1 MAQNTHQL
9 LYVIF
14 KIPQVILQ
22 STVIYMMC
30 FTTLFAL
37 STAAI
42 HCLEK
47 SHVPA
52 TPFPEAV
59 TSDFSPTDYFIYHG
73 NSLKS
78 LALLINTPSQLGL
91 NEKFLPS
98 GFYLRHL
105 STSHN
110 YHSVKNYWTK
120 SNINNSTIDLWYL
133 GVARYVWTSI
143 SDLCSNGLGF
153 DLQHSVNIIREY
165 LQEAPKLGSDK
176 ILIDTGPSSM
186 AVV

>member
-1 MAQNTHQL
+1 
-9 LYVIF
+9 
-14 KIPQVILQ
+14 
-22 STVIYMMC
+22 MMC

-42 HCLEK
+42 HCLER

-59 TSDFSPTDYFIYHG
+59 TSDFSPADYLIYNG

-78 LALLINTPSQLGL
+78 SALLISTPSQLGL

-98 GFYLRHL
+98 GFYQRHL
-105 STSHN
+105 PASHN
-110 YHSVKNYWTK
+110 SHGIKNHFTK
-120 SNINNSTIDLWYL
+120 PTNSNISSTIDMWSW

-143 SDLCSNGLGF
+143 SDFCSNGLGL
-153 DLQHSVNIIREY
+153 DLKCSVGIVREY
-165 LQEAPKLGSDK
+165 LREATKLEHNGMLMYNS
-176 ILIDTGPSSM
+176 PSTM
-186 AVV
+186 AVG

>member
-1 MAQNTHQL
+1 M
-9 LYVIF
+9 
-14 KIPQVILQ
+14 ILQ
-22 STVIYMMC
+22 TTVVYMMC

-42 HCLEK
+42 HCLER

-59 TSDFSPTDYFIYHG
+59 TSDFSPADYFIYHG

-78 LALLINTPSQLGL
+78 SALLINTPSQLGL

-98 GFYLRHL
+98 GFYQRRLPPYHGMK
-105 STSHN
+105 SHFAKP
-110 YHSVKNYWTK
+110 S
-120 SNINNSTIDLWYL
+120 INNSSTIDLWYW

-143 SDLCSNGLGF
+143 SDFCSNGLHF
-153 DLQHSVNIIREY
+153 DLKHSVNIVREY
-165 LQEAPKLGSDK
+165 LQEAPKLESNEM
-176 ILIDTGPSSM
+176 LMYSGPSTM
-186 AVV
+186 AVG

>member
-1 MAQNTHQL
+1 M
-9 LYVIF
+9 
-14 KIPQVILQ
+14 ILQ
-22 STVIYMMC
+22 SAVVYMMC

-42 HCLEK
+42 HCLER

-59 TSDFSPTDYFIYHG
+59 TSDFSPADYFIYNG

-78 LALLINTPSQLGL
+78 SALLINTPSQLGL

-98 GFYLRHL
+98 RFYQRRLP
-105 STSHN
+105 TSHN
-110 YHSVKNYWTK
+110 YHGIK
-120 SNINNSTIDLWYL
+120 SYFAKPTSINSSTIDMWSW

-143 SDLCSNGLGF
+143 NDFYSNGLNL
-153 DLQHSVNIIREY
+153 DLKHSVSIVREY
-165 LQEAPKLGSDK
+165 LQEATKLEHNEMLMYS
-176 ILIDTGPSSM
+176 GPSTV
-186 AVV
+186 AVG